1 MRPDLVQRGPH
12 REPENAIR
20 RHGGY
25 EGTNPRCCFSSP
37 VLQTLGGR
45 HFRVDDDV
53 LDVEDDDVD
62 AVGDDHDADVAEDD
76 DGLDDNDAD
85 DVDVDN
91 DVDDVDLRMAASW
104 ARECGMSAPG

>member
-1 MRPDLVQRGPH
+1 MQSDVTEAMRVQTLDV
-12 REPENAIR
+12 A
-20 RHGGY
+20 
-25 EGTNPRCCFSSP
+25 S
-37 VLQTLGGR
+37 VLQFCKPLEGPN
-45 HFRVDDDV
+45 FRVDDDV

-76 DGLDDNDAD
+76 DGDDNDAD

-104 ARECGMSAPG
+104 ASECGMSAPG

>member
-1 MRPDLVQRGPH
+1 MRPDLVLRGPH
-12 REPENAIR
+12 REPENAMR

-25 EGTNPRCCFSSP
+25 EGTNPPCCFSSP

-45 HFRVDDDV
+45 HFWEDDDV
-53 LDVEDDDVD
+53 LGDEDDDVE
-62 AVGDDHDADVAEDD
+62 AVGDDHDADVDEDD
-76 DGLDDNDAD
+76 DGLDGDVY
-85 DVDVDN
+85 DVDVDK